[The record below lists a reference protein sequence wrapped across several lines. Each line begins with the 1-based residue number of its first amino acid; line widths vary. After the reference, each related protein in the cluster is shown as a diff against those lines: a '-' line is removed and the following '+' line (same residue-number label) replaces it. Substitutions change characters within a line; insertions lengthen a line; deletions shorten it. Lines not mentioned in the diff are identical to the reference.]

1 MSIFLSQNPKN
12 VYLCSSLKNENMLH
26 KVYLDDEQVV
36 DEIPRYKRGVR
47 IENPAISGIEPEGY
61 ITSDEF
67 RKRATA
73 KVNRFCD
80 EHGLL

>member
-1 MSIFLSQNPKN
+1 
-12 VYLCSSLKNENMLH
+12 MLH
-26 KVYLDDEQVV
+26 KVYLDDEQIVA
-36 DEIPRYKRGVR
+36 EIPRYKRGVR
-47 IENPAISGIEPEGY
+47 LENPAVSGIVPEGY

-67 RKRATA
+67 RKLAIA